1 MIWTEQD
8 ITTADKVTRLR
19 MINAITGIKPAN
31 LIGTQNAE
39 GHHNL
44 AVFSS
49 VVHLGSNPALIGFI
63 LRPYGDVPRHTWQN
77 IQSTGHYTINHIP
90 APMTQQAHVTS
101 AKFPAE
107 VSEFEHC
114 GFTPE
119 MVPGIAAPF
128 VGESMLKMGL
138 SFVSATEI
146 PLNGTTLVIGRI
158 IYLSIP
164 DQYIDPAGELDLAQA
179 QSTGISG
186 LNTYYRLEKI
196 GQYPYARLSDLNDWH
211 PGNAKDPQHPQ
222 RREDPQHPESPS
234 K

>member
-1 MIWTEQD
+1 
-8 ITTADKVTRLR
+8 

-31 LIGTQNAE
+31 LIGTQSTA
-39 GHHNL
+39 GRHNL

-49 VVHLGSNPALIGFI
+49 VVHLGSDPALIGFI
-63 LRPYGDVPRHTWQN
+63 LRPYGEVPRHTWQN

-90 APMTQQAHVTS
+90 EAYTQQAHYTS
-101 AKFPAE
+101 AKFPQD
-107 VSEFEHC
+107 VSEFDRC

-119 MVPGIAAPF
+119 FVDGIKAPF
-128 VGESMLKMGL
+128 VRESSLKMGL

-146 PLNGTTLVIGRI
+146 PLNGTTLVIGKI
-158 IYLSIP
+158 IHLTIP
-164 DQYIDPAGELDLAQA
+164 DEFIDPAGELDLQLA

-211 PGNAKDPQHPQ
+211 P
-222 RREDPQHPESPS
+222 S

>member
-8 ITTADKVTRLR
+8 IKSAEKVTRLR

-31 LIGTQNAE
+31 LIGTQSAA
-39 GHHNL
+39 GRHNL

-49 VVHLGSNPALIGFI
+49 VVHLGSDPALIGFI
-63 LRPYGDVPRHTWQN
+63 LRPYGEVPRHTWQN
-77 IQSTGHYTINHIP
+77 IQETGHYTINHIP
-90 APMTQQAHVTS
+90 ESYTQQAHYTS

-107 VSEFEHC
+107 ISEFDRC

-119 MVPGIAAPF
+119 FVSRINAPF
-128 VGESMLKMGL
+128 VRESSLKMGL

-146 PLNGTTLVIGRI
+146 PLNGTTLVIGKI
-158 IYLSIP
+158 IHLTIP
-164 DQYIDPAGELDLAQA
+164 DEFIDPAGELDLQMA

-211 PGNAKDPQHPQ
+211 PPN
-222 RREDPQHPESPS
+222 PEGQ
-234 K
+234 

>member
-8 ITTADKVTRLR
+8 IKSAEKVTRLR

-31 LIGTQNAE
+31 LIGTQDDA

-49 VVHLGSNPALIGFI
+49 VVHLGSDPALIGFI
-63 LRPYGDVPRHTWQN
+63 LRPYGEVPRHTWQN
-77 IQSTGHYTINHIP
+77 IQATGHYTINHIP
-90 APMTQQAHVTS
+90 ESYTQQAHYTS

-107 VSEFEHC
+107 ISEFERC

-119 MVPGIAAPF
+119 FVSGINAPF
-128 VGESMLKMGL
+128 VRESSLKMGL

-146 PLNGTTLVIGRI
+146 PLNGTTLVIGKI
-158 IYLSIP
+158 IHLTIP
-164 DQYIDPAGELDLAQA
+164 DEFIDPAGELDLQLA

-211 PGNAKDPQHPQ
+211 PGNAQDPEP
-222 RREDPQHPESPS
+222 PL

>member
-8 ITTADKVTRLR
+8 IKSAEKVTRLR

-31 LIGTQNAE
+31 LIGTQDDA

-49 VVHLGSNPALIGFI
+49 VVHLGSDPALIGFI
-63 LRPYGDVPRHTWQN
+63 LRPYGEVPRHTWQN
-77 IQSTGHYTINHIP
+77 IQATGHYTINHIP
-90 APMTQQAHVTS
+90 ESYTQQSHYTS
-101 AKFPAE
+101 AKFPVE
-107 VSEFEHC
+107 ISEFERC
-114 GFTPE
+114 GFSPE
-119 MVPGIAAPF
+119 FVSGINAPF
-128 VGESMLKMGL
+128 VRESSLKMGL
-138 SFVSATEI
+138 SFLSATEI
-146 PLNGTTLVIGRI
+146 PLNGTTLVIGKI
-158 IYLSIP
+158 IHLTIP
-164 DQYIDPAGELDLAQA
+164 DEFIDPAGELDLQMA

-211 PGNAKDPQHPQ
+211 PGNAQDPEP
-222 RREDPQHPESPS
+222 PL

>member
-8 ITTADKVTRLR
+8 IKSAEKVTRLR

-31 LIGTQNAE
+31 LIGTQSAA
-39 GHHNL
+39 GRHNL

-49 VVHLGSNPALIGFI
+49 VVHLGSDPALIGFI
-63 LRPYGDVPRHTWQN
+63 LRPYGEVPRHTWQN
-77 IQSTGHYTINHIP
+77 IQETGHYTINHIP
-90 APMTQQAHVTS
+90 ESYTQQAHYTS

-107 VSEFEHC
+107 ISEFDRC

-119 MVPGIAAPF
+119 FVSGINAPF
-128 VGESMLKMGL
+128 VRESSLKMGL
-138 SFVSATEI
+138 SFVSSTEI
-146 PLNGTTLVIGRI
+146 PLNGTTLVIGKI
-158 IYLSIP
+158 IHLTIP
-164 DQYIDPAGELDLAQA
+164 DEFIDPAGELDLQLA

-211 PGNAKDPQHPQ
+211 P
-222 RREDPQHPESPS
+222 S

>member
-8 ITTADKVTRLR
+8 IKSAEKVTRLR

-31 LIGTQNAE
+31 LIGTQDDA

-49 VVHLGSNPALIGFI
+49 VVHLGSDPALIGFI
-63 LRPYGDVPRHTWQN
+63 LRPYGEVPRHTWQN
-77 IQSTGHYTINHIP
+77 IQATGHYTINHIP
-90 APMTQQAHVTS
+90 ESYAQQAHYTS

-107 VSEFEHC
+107 ISEFERC
-114 GFTPE
+114 GFSPE
-119 MVPGIAAPF
+119 FVPGINAPF
-128 VGESMLKMGL
+128 VRESSLKMGL
-138 SFVSATEI
+138 SFISATEI
-146 PLNGTTLVIGRI
+146 TLNGTTLVIGKI
-158 IYLSIP
+158 IHLTIP
-164 DQYIDPAGELDLAQA
+164 DEFIDPAGELDLQMA

-186 LNTYYRLEKI
+186 LNTYYSLEKI

-211 PGNAKDPQHPQ
+211 PGNARDPEP
-222 RREDPQHPESPS
+222 PL

>member
-8 ITTADKVTRLR
+8 IKSAEKVTRLR

-31 LIGTQNAE
+31 LIGTQSAA
-39 GHHNL
+39 GRHNL

-49 VVHLGSNPALIGFI
+49 VVHLGSDPALIGFI
-63 LRPYGDVPRHTWQN
+63 LRPYGEVPRHTWQN
-77 IQSTGHYTINHIP
+77 IQETGHYTINHIP
-90 APMTQQAHVTS
+90 ESYTQQAHYTS

-107 VSEFEHC
+107 ISEFERC

-119 MVPGIAAPF
+119 FVPGINAPF
-128 VGESMLKMGL
+128 VRESSLKMGL

-146 PLNGTTLVIGRI
+146 PLNGTTLVIGKI
-158 IYLSIP
+158 IHLTIP
-164 DQYIDPAGELDLAQA
+164 DEFIDPAGELDLQIA

-211 PGNAKDPQHPQ
+211 P
-222 RREDPQHPESPS
+222 S